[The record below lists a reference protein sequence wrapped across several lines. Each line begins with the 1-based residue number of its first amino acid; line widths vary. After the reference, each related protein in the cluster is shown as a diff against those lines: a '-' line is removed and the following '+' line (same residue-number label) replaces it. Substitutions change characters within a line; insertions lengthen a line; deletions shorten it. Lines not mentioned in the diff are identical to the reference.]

1 MNVILVEDELSAR
14 QNMLAIF
21 DELDIHINVM
31 ASLES
36 IEEAVK
42 WIKSNPKPELGF
54 FDILLADGVSFEI
67 FDKTEVS
74 FPVVFTTAFDEYAI
88 RAFKVNSI
96 DYILKPIKKSDVE
109 FAINK
114 YQKSQKETIIDK
126 KLLDVIHTLT
136 NKADSEK
143 KTILIKKYDGFIPI
157 PVSDFALFL
166 IENGIVYGLTLREEK
181 YVVDE
186 TLDVLE
192 NKLNNNDFF
201 RANRQFIASRKT
213 IIEVSNYFN
222 GRLLLKTKP
231 KTEEQILISKAR
243 VNIFRQWLEM

>member
-1 MNVILVEDELSAR
+1 
-14 QNMLAIF
+14 
-21 DELDIHINVM
+21 
-31 ASLES
+31 
-36 IEEAVK
+36 
-42 WIKSNPKPELGF
+42 
-54 FDILLADGVSFEI
+54 
-67 FDKTEVS
+67 
-74 FPVVFTTAFDEYAI
+74 VVFTTAFDEYAI

-109 FAINK
+109 FTINK
-114 YQKSQKETIIDK
+114 YKNSYKKTSIDK
-126 KLLDVIHTLT
+126 NLLDVIHTLT

>member
-1 MNVILVEDELSAR
+1 MNVIIIEDEIGER
-14 QNMLAIF
+14 QNMIAIF
-21 DELDIHINVM
+21 NELKIEINVT
-31 ASLES
+31 ACLES
-36 IEEAVK
+36 IEEAVN

-54 FDILLADGVSFEI
+54 FDIQLADGVSFEI
-67 FDKTEVS
+67 FNKTDVS

-109 FAINK
+109 FALKK
-114 YQKSQKETIIDK
+114 YQHSQKQSATDK
-126 KLLDVIHTLT
+126 KLLDVIHTLN
-136 NKADSEK
+136 NKADSKK

-166 IENGIVYGLTLREEK
+166 IENGIVYGLTHKEER
-181 YVVDE
+181 YVINE
-186 TLDVLE
+186 TLDLLE
-192 NKLNNNDFF
+192 NQLNNTDFF

-213 IIEVSNYFN
+213 IKEVHNYFN
-222 GRLLLKTKP
+222 GRLLLKIKL

-243 VNIFRQWLEM
+243 VNIFKQWLEM

>member
-21 DELDIHINVM
+21 NELNIQINVM
-31 ASLES
+31 ACLES
-36 IEEAVK
+36 IEDAVK

-54 FDILLADGVSFEI
+54 FDIQLADGVSFEI
-67 FDKTEVS
+67 FDKIEVS

-109 FAINK
+109 FAIYK
-114 YQKSQKETIIDK
+114 YQNSQKNTFTDK
-126 KLLDVIHTLT
+126 KLLDVIRALT
-136 NKADSEK
+136 NNTDHSK
-143 KTILIKKYDGFIPI
+143 KTVLVKKHDGFVPLS
-157 PVSDFALFL
+157 VVDFSLFY
-166 IENGIVYGLTLREEK
+166 IENGIVYGLTFTEEK
-181 YVVDE
+181 HVLDE

-192 NKLNNNDFF
+192 NKLNNTDFF
-201 RANRQFIASRKT
+201 RANRQFIVSRKT
-213 IIEVSNYFN
+213 IIEVKNYFN

-231 KTEEQILISKAR
+231 NIKEQILISKAR
-243 VNIFRQWLEM
+243 VNLFRQWLEM

>member
-1 MNVILVEDELSAR
+1 MNVIIIEDEIGAR
-14 QNMLAIF
+14 QNMIAIF
-21 DELDIHINVM
+21 NELKIEINVT
-31 ASLES
+31 ACLES
-36 IEEAVK
+36 IEEAVN

-54 FDILLADGVSFEI
+54 FDIQLADGVSFEI

-109 FAINK
+109 FTINK
-114 YQKSQKETIIDK
+114 YKNSYKKTSIDK
-126 KLLDVIHTLT
+126 NLLDVIHTLT